1 MSSAQPP
8 PWHAAH
14 DAAVNAGEEMY
25 RDPATG
31 YRVFTRLGL
40 LRRARCCGS
49 GCRHCPFDRQG
60 GLTPQPTWKR
70 HAIGFHEAVDVLSW
84 SGGKDSF
91 LALLALRDEGLRPTV
106 LLTTHDADSGMIAHQ
121 DLHIDTIAEQAEA
134 LSVDLLS
141 VPLHPTV
148 PYEEAVLFGLEMVSA
163 RHRVERLVFGDL
175 HLEEIRGWREQT
187 FGPWLDAHRSVL
199 HFPLWHAST
208 DELMVRLDASG
219 ARVSLSAVPGG
230 HGEVGQPFDAAFVQS
245 LPEGVDPFGE
255 NGEFHTVVRP

>member
-230 HGEVGQPFDAAFVQS
+230 HGEVV
-245 LPEGVDPFGE
+245 
-255 NGEFHTVVRP
+255 